1 MPNMS
6 IRVIDAYVYRTT
18 KNGILFLIL
27 KRAKTKMYEHI
38 WQGVAGKIEKG
49 EKSWE
54 TAKRELLEETG
65 LEPIKMF
72 IADHVSKFYEQK
84 DDRINLV
91 PVFGIEVN
99 KEEVVLSDEHSDY
112 KWVTINEALDLLVW
126 IGQKKAIKIVHD
138 MISSNDDR
146 MRWSTIELWRRII
159 MLNIGDEA
167 PDFTLLDGDENK
179 VTLSNFRGQK
189 VVLWFFPRAS
199 TPGWTNEGQGFRDEF
214 KKFKDKNIVV
224 LGMSADSTK
233 KQKNFC
239 EKQSFPFPLLS
250 DQSTDV
256 LKAYDA
262 WGIKKMYGREYEGI
276 YRITYIID
284 EGGKIMNTYSKVS
297 VKTHALDI
305 LQDLDWYKLC
315 FMELSAKVRVK
326 YYTILLY

>member
-1 MPNMS
+1 
-6 IRVIDAYVYRTT
+6 
-18 KNGILFLIL
+18 
-27 KRAKTKMYEHI
+27 
-38 WQGVAGKIEKG
+38 
-49 EKSWE
+49 
-54 TAKRELLEETG
+54 
-65 LEPIKMF
+65 
-72 IADHVSKFYEQK
+72 
-84 DDRINLV
+84 
-91 PVFGIEVN
+91 
-99 KEEVVLSDEHSDY
+99 
-112 KWVTINEALDLLVW
+112 
-126 IGQKKAIKIVHD
+126 
-138 MISSNDDR
+138 
-146 MRWSTIELWRRII
+146 

-199 TPGWTNEGQGFRDEF
+199 TPGWTNEGKGFRDEF

-250 DQSTDV
+250 DQSTNI

-276 YRITYIID
+276 YRITYVID

-315 FMELSAKVRVK
+315 FMELSAKMRVK

>member
-1 MPNMS
+1 
-6 IRVIDAYVYRTT
+6 
-18 KNGILFLIL
+18 
-27 KRAKTKMYEHI
+27 
-38 WQGVAGKIEKG
+38 
-49 EKSWE
+49 
-54 TAKRELLEETG
+54 
-65 LEPIKMF
+65 
-72 IADHVSKFYEQK
+72 
-84 DDRINLV
+84 
-91 PVFGIEVN
+91 
-99 KEEVVLSDEHSDY
+99 
-112 KWVTINEALDLLVW
+112 
-126 IGQKKAIKIVHD
+126 
-138 MISSNDDR
+138 
-146 MRWSTIELWRRII
+146 

-199 TPGWTNEGQGFRDEF
+199 TPGWTNEGKGFRDEF

-262 WGIKKMYGREYEGI
+262 WGIKKMYGREYQGI
-276 YRITYIID
+276 YRITYVID

-305 LQDLDWYKLC
+305 LQDLD
-315 FMELSAKVRVK
+315 
-326 YYTILLY
+326 